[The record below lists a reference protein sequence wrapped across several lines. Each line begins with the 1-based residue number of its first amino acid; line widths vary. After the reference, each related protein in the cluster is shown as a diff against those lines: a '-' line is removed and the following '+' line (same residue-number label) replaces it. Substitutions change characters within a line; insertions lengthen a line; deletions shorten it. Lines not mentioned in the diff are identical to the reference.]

1 MIKPTKFFKALSDP
15 TKEKIMRLLRKHQEL
30 NVGSLT
36 EKLGLAQPT
45 VSQHLRILSEAGVVK
60 MRKEAREVYYSIC
73 STHIFDT
80 INKFLEV
87 SRGEAYDERR

>member
-60 MRKEAREVYYSIC
+60 MRKEGREVRFVLVAREREARRPSQQGVR
-73 STHIFDT
+73 
-80 INKFLEV
+80 EV
-87 SRGEAYDERR
+87 CPRAD